1 MLKRRSI
8 GVEIDM
14 IKAELKALL
23 DEYLPVGSDPT
34 MYLATCDAT
43 GPNVRPLSLVRDG
56 LDFYF
61 ATSRGSEMAGQ
72 LSSHCEVAFVC
83 LLQKANQLGCLRVT
97 GRAAEAAGTALR
109 DAWTRAEGYDA
120 SSYFPGGLDDPDLV
134 AFCVEPTRVRLR
146 LPGEREANVDVDLF
160 R

>member
-14 IKAELKALL
+14 TKTELKALL
-23 DEYLPVGSDPT
+23 DEYLPAGSNPT
-34 MYLATCDAT
+34 IYLATCDAT
-43 GPNVRPLSLVRDG
+43 GPSVRPLSLVRDG

-72 LSSHCEVAFVC
+72 LNSRCEVGFVC
-83 LLQKANQLGCLRVT
+83 LLQRARRLRCLRVT
-97 GRAAEAAGTALR
+97 GRPAEAGGTALR
-109 DAWTRAEGYDA
+109 EAWTRAEGYDA
-120 SSYFPGGLDDPDLV
+120 SSHFPGGLDDPDLV
-134 AFCVEPTRVRLR
+134 AFRVEPTRVRLR
-146 LPGEREANVDVDLF
+146 LPGEREASVDVDLF